1 MAHMQKW
8 RSMDT
13 RSAMQC
19 VRRTYTTRLP
29 DTSTAI
35 TYTSHYANVSIG
47 DATHED
53 VQGRMKEKDE
63 GESRHRK
70 RKDTVLTYMVG
81 LVMIAL

>member
-35 TYTSHYANVSIG
+35 TYTSHYVSVSIG

-63 GESRHRK
+63 GRAGTENERITFLRTWL
-70 RKDTVLTYMVG
+70 DW
-81 LVMIAL
+81 